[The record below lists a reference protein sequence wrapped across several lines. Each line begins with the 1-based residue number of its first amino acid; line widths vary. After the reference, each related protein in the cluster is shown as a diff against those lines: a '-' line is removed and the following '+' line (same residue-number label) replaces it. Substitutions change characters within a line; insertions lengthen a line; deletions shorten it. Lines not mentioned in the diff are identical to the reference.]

1 MTKLNYYH
9 LTPEQRCKLDALK
22 KAGHTQTFIAQQI
35 GVSKSTVS
43 REVSRNKQKR
53 GSYSALY
60 AQELANE
67 RKERFS
73 TNRKLN
79 DPMIVLIKEKL
90 TKEQWSPEQIVG
102 YCKDEQIDMV
112 SHERIYQFVYQ
123 DKAEGGKLY
132 KHLRVASKAYR
143 KRYGQKK
150 GKKQIIKNRISIDER
165 SEIINNQERYG
176 DWEIDTIIGKDNKGA
191 IVTIVERKTG
201 FILIKKLEGK
211 NAKELAIALV
221 LLMLPFKFLVRSITA
236 DNGTEFAEHEYIAK
250 KLETDFYF
258 AHPYSS
264 WERGLSEY
272 SNRLI
277 RQYIPKKTDFKN
289 VNHQYIR
296 DIQAKLNRRPRK
308 KLKFKTPGKIF
319 LTRFE
324 EEVALAS

>member
-1 MTKLNYYH
+1 MTKRKYCQITL
-9 LTPEQRCKLDALK
+9 EQRYKIEVLI
-22 KAGHTQTFIAQQI
+22 KAGHPQMFISEQLSL
-35 GVSKSTVS
+35 SKSTVS
-43 REVSRNKQKR
+43 REISRNSRKL
-53 GSYSALY
+53 GSYTALY
-60 AQELANE
+60 AHELANE

-73 TNRKLN
+73 KNRKLN
-79 DPMIVLIKEKL
+79 DSMIKLIKEKL
-90 TKEQWSPEQIVG
+90 VKEQWSPEQIIG

-123 DKAEGGKLY
+123 DKADGGKLY

-176 DWEIDTIIGKDNKGA
+176 DWEIDTIVGKDNKGA

-201 FILIKKLEGK
+201 FILIKKLKGK
-211 NAKELAIALV
+211 NAKELAKAVV
-221 LLMLPFKFLVRSITA
+221 LLMLPFKFLVKSITA
-236 DNGTEFAEHEYIAK
+236 DNGTEFAHHEYIAQ
-250 KLETDFYF
+250 KLETEFYF

-289 VNHQYIR
+289 VNCQYVSE
-296 DIQAKLNRRPRK
+296 IQAKLNRRPRK
-308 KLKFKTPGKIF
+308 KIKFKTPGMVF
-319 LTRFE
+319 LIRFE
-324 EEVALAS
+324 KEVALAS